1 MKRWCI
7 ALMIAALALVAGCNK
22 SGNNQNSA
30 NARVLNAVIDAE
42 PLDFVVA
49 DDLKQAAVAL
59 TVTTPYS
66 TFSSGTQD
74 VKIRSSVNSTILT
87 EKSLNFPSGTNQT
100 VVIYGR
106 RATLSTLLLTDDTTD
121 PATGKFRV
129 RAVGLSDSSG
139 PVDVYLA
146 GTDVSGVP
154 PTISS
159 VGYTSATDYAELA
172 EGDYVVTYTAAG
184 NKQVL
189 FQAPSQRFTAGT
201 KNTLTIFP
209 TTGGQLVSGVF
220 LTAGGTA
227 AGTYVANTKSRIKAV
242 NAIPDSTGLSYFA
255 EATPLL
261 SNVPFQGASSYITTT
276 TGAHTLRIEQ
286 SNVPGT
292 TLASLAKTLGSGQD
306 YTLMAVNPLAS
317 ASLTALLDNNSLPT
331 GTNVRLRFV
340 NALVGSGNVDALV
353 DFATQASAI
362 PFNTASPY
370 VQIAASSTYTIT
382 FASAG
387 GVTSVATLTPVEF
400 LAGGVY
406 SVYVVGT
413 GTAGIVKITRDR

>member
-22 SGNNQNSA
+22 SGSNQNSA

-49 DDLKQAAVAL
+49 DDTKQAAVAL

-66 TFSSGTQD
+66 SFSSGTQD

-100 VVIYGR
+100 VVIFGR

-129 RAVGLSDSSG
+129 RAVGLSDSAG
-139 PVDVYLA
+139 TVDVYLA
-146 GTDVSGVP
+146 GADVTGVP

-159 VGYTSATDYAELA
+159 VGFTTVTDYAEIA

-189 FQAPSQRFTAGT
+189 FQAPSQHFTAGT

-209 TTGGQLVSGVF
+209 TSGGQLVSAVF
-220 LTAGGTA
+220 LTAGNTA
-227 AGTYVANTKSRIKAV
+227 TGTYIPNTKSRIKAV
-242 NAIPDSTGLSYFA
+242 NAVPDSTGLSFFA
-255 EATPLL
+255 EATALL
-261 SNVPFQGASSYITTT
+261 TNVPFQGASSYITTT
-276 TGAHTLRIEQ
+276 TGAHTLRIEA

-292 TLASLAKTLGSGQD
+292 TIASLTKTLGSGQD
-306 YTLMAVNPLAS
+306 YTLLAS
-317 ASLTALLDNNSLPT
+317 NPQASATLTALLDDNSLPT
-331 GTNVRLRFV
+331 ATNVRVRFV
-340 NALVGSGNVDALV
+340 NALAGSGNVDALV
-353 DFATQASAI
+353 DFATQASSIA
-362 PFNTASPY
+362 FNSASPY

-382 FASAG
+382 FSSAG
-387 GVTSVATLTPVEF
+387 GVTSIATLTPVEF

-406 SVYVVGT
+406 SVYVMGT
-413 GTAGIVKITRDR
+413 GTAGIVKIARDR